1 MERNLS
7 PSECRVPCPSSGG
20 CAAQIECD
28 QFRLLYDIC
37 QMLSE
42 TEHVEAVLKPILE
55 TLSLRLGALRGSI
68 TILNRST
75 NEIETTESYGLD
87 SNQKQRGRY
96 RLGEGVT
103 GKVIG
108 SGNPAVI
115 PRIADDPQFLN
126 RTGARKNTDTHDISF
141 VCLPIRIGEEVIGAI
156 SIDLPYSESRLQVE
170 VQILTIIA
178 TSISQCVKMRQLL
191 DEELDALKTE
201 NERLHAELLDK
212 RVRSKY
218 VVGNSK
224 RMQELYKQME
234 QVSGTRATVLLLGES
249 GVGKERIANA
259 IHYAS
264 PRAQKAF
271 VKINCAAIP
280 ESLIESALF
289 GHEKGAFTNAIAQ
302 RKGYFEQADGGSIF
316 LDEIGELSPS
326 VQSKLLRVLQEREF
340 ERVGGSETVH
350 VDIRVIAATNRD
362 LAKLADEGKFR
373 EDLYYRLSVFPLLIP
388 PLRDRRTDIMLLA
401 NHFVE
406 KFSSEYDKPVT
417 TLSPRAIDMLNSYSW
432 PGNVRELEN
441 CIERA
446 VILANDATL
455 HSYHLPPSLQKPR
468 EFLQAPATGSLT
480 AILETTEKSIIEDE
494 LRKTGGNM
502 AKAAQ
507 NLEITERIMGLRVAK
522 YNLNPKG
529 DGK

>member
-1 MERNLS
+1 MLGNLS
-7 PSECRVPCPSSGG
+7 AGECRSPCPSSGG
-20 CAAQIECD
+20 CAVQIECD
-28 QFRLLYDIC
+28 RFRLLYDIC

-87 SNQKQRGRY
+87 SSQKQRGRY

-201 NERLHAELLDK
+201 NERLHAELLEK
-212 RVRSKY
+212 RARSKY

-259 IHYAS
+259 IHYSS

-280 ESLIESALF
+280 ESLIESA
-289 GHEKGAFTNAIAQ
+289 
-302 RKGYFEQADGGSIF
+302 
-316 LDEIGELSPS
+316 
-326 VQSKLLRVLQEREF
+326 V
-340 ERVGGSETVH
+340 
-350 VDIRVIAATNRD
+350 
-362 LAKLADEGKFR
+362 
-373 EDLYYRLSVFPLLIP
+373 
-388 PLRDRRTDIMLLA
+388 RT
-401 NHFVE
+401 
-406 KFSSEYDKPVT
+406 
-417 TLSPRAIDMLNSYSW
+417 
-432 PGNVRELEN
+432 
-441 CIERA
+441 
-446 VILANDATL
+446 
-455 HSYHLPPSLQKPR
+455 
-468 EFLQAPATGSLT
+468 
-480 AILETTEKSIIEDE
+480 
-494 LRKTGGNM
+494 
-502 AKAAQ
+502 
-507 NLEITERIMGLRVAK
+507 
-522 YNLNPKG
+522 
-529 DGK
+529 